1 MMTRVCGGIIEQQ
14 ISALAGLDDIPPAPP
29 HRRWGS
35 PMVSATRSAPDRS
48 ATSNRAADKSD
59 ATTVRAERR
68 TTAVLSAERKVLAV
82 VARDSNILV
91 DRLHKLINAR
101 AISARALSR
110 QAGLGDTYVND
121 LLSGKNSNPSI
132 PAVQAIASALETS
145 VAYLVGE
152 SGHHDSI
159 ATARAVAPMPLI
171 GIVEAGAFRKL
182 NSHSTFPMLER
193 PLSHSYP
200 DAKHFVLTVG
210 DDSMGAAAKEGPI
223 LRGMEVLCVD
233 MADAALQ
240 VESGRIYVIRRTLD
254 GGQTYE
260 TIVRRAMVFRDR
272 VELSAESGRP
282 EDEKIVIAGQLGTE
296 LGTEL
301 GTGPGQQMV
310 ALGLV
315 YGVFRAFE

>member
-1 MMTRVCGGIIEQQ
+1 M
-14 ISALAGLDDIPPAPP
+14 
-29 HRRWGS
+29 
-35 PMVSATRSAPDRS
+35 
-48 ATSNRAADKSD
+48 
-59 ATTVRAERR
+59 TVRAERR
-68 TTAVLSAERKVLAV
+68 TTAVLPAERKVLAV
-82 VARDSNILV
+82 VPRDSKILV
-91 DRLHKLINAR
+91 DRLHKLVNAR

-152 SGHHDSI
+152 TGQDDSV
-159 ATARAVAPMPLI
+159 APSRAVAPMPLI
-171 GIVEAGAFRKL
+171 GIVETGAFRKL
-182 NSHSTFPMLER
+182 SPHPTFAMLER

-200 DAKHFVLTVG
+200 DAKHFVLMVG
-210 DDSMGAAAKEGPI
+210 DDSMGIAAKEGPI

-240 VESGRIYVIRRTLD
+240 VESGKIYVIRRTLD

-272 VELSAESGRP
+272 VELNAESGRP
-282 EDEKIVIAGQLGTE
+282 EDEKVVISGQLGTE
-296 LGTEL
+296 FGTALGTEF
-301 GTGPGQQMV
+301 GTDRGQQMV

-315 YGVFRAFE
+315 YGVFRALE